1 MTHPRRF
8 FTTLAVGLVVWLG
21 VFLVGVL
28 PWFARVDARRI
39 ALQNLRR
46 EAAFISEKLRT
57 GVALAG
63 AGAQF
68 EEDRRRFAE
77 TFITGEKSTLDF
89 IREVET
95 LAGTHR
101 LALDLSVADS
111 ARAAQRTSGSGDTL
125 PFQLELIG
133 AFPDIVRFFATLE
146 QDTWWLTVDDVRFD
160 ATGAAG
166 AGTAGGI
173 PIRAT
178 ATLRVFTQSP

>member
-1 MTHPRRF
+1 MTQQRRF
-8 FTTLAVGLVVWLG
+8 FVTLAIGLAVWLG
-21 VFLVGVL
+21 VFFVGVW
-28 PWFARVDARRI
+28 PWFTRVDVRRI

-57 GVALAG
+57 GVTLAG
-63 AGAQF
+63 TGAQF
-68 EEDRRRFAE
+68 EEDRRRLAE

-89 IREVET
+89 ITEVET

-101 LALDLSVADS
+101 LTLDLTVAGS
-111 ARAAQRTSGSGDTL
+111 PRPAQRESGSGDALT
-125 PFQLELIG
+125 FQLELIG
-133 AFPDIVRFFATLE
+133 AFPDIVRFFAALE

-160 ATGAAG
+160 ATGIAG
-166 AGTAGGI
+166 ASTVGSI